1 MKAQHLRDFGDF
13 VSSISVSLLSI
24 LQILLKSAIGTT
36 NAFFHPPCERES
48 SISFRSKGWI
58 MFKKTILGLVAVASL
73 LVVSAGTASA
83 NHRGGF
89 HHGGYHNGGYGFRGG
104 YGGGYRGGYGYAP
117 PIIVAPPVYGYAPA
131 GGYGYGGYAAQ
142 PGCGAGY
149 GAAYGY
155 GRPGFGVSTPGFGMY
170 VR

>member
-1 MKAQHLRDFGDF
+1 
-13 VSSISVSLLSI
+13 
-24 LQILLKSAIGTT
+24 
-36 NAFFHPPCERES
+36 
-48 SISFRSKGWI
+48 

-83 NHRGGF
+83 NHRRGF
-89 HHGGYHNGGYGFRGG
+89 HHRCHNRGGNGFRGG

-117 PIIVAPPVYGYAPA
+117 PIIVAPSAYGYAPA
-131 GGYGYGGYAAQ
+131 RGYGYGRYAAQ
-142 PGCGAGY
+142 TGWGAP
-149 GAAYGY
+149 YGY